1 MTRLASPRYL
11 CLGAATL
18 ALLASPLAL
27 QSTADA
33 QISTRSQAMTVDP
46 QRGVLTMAPLLE
58 RVTPAV
64 VSIQTLQESPE
75 QTKSPEQEM
84 MERFFGGRATPN
96 NPTPRGGLG
105 SGVIYDASEGLII
118 TNNHVIDNADEIT
131 VTLNDRR
138 ELEAELI
145 GADPKTDLALL
156 KIDVKDLT
164 ELRFA
169 ETGEARVGDYVIA
182 VGNPFGL
189 SSTVTSGIVS
199 ALGRDQRSGD
209 NYSNYIQT
217 DASINPG
224 NSGGAL
230 VNSKGEL
237 IGINTAIVSRSGGNN
252 GIGFA
257 VPIRTVKNVI
267 EQLRENGEVKRGR
280 IGVVIQNVTPALR
293 EGLGLKSLDGALVS
307 DIGEDTPAE
316 KAGLEQG
323 DIIIAF
329 NGEEIL
335 DSNDLRNLVGLLK
348 PGTRADVTFLRDGKR
363 RTTRIG
369 IAEVPEDA
377 TDTDRDSRENRDS
390 RYGEIEPAMMEVFDG
405 AEVTEI
411 PDDLE
416 LRGGEEGVYVAN
428 VDRGSKAYRSG
439 LRKGDVIRRVGRQDL
454 DDLDDFEEAIDGDGP
469 YALRIERQGQNLYLA
484 VK

>member
-1 MTRLASPRYL
+1 MKRPLL
-11 CLGAATL
+11 LGAATL
-18 ALLASPLAL
+18 ALLVSPLAL
-27 QSTADA
+27 QSTASA

-64 VSIQTLQESPE
+64 VSIKTIQEAKTR
-75 QTKSPEQEM
+75 QGAKTPEQEM
-84 MERFFGGRATPN
+84 MERFFGNRRGPN
-96 NPTPRGGLG
+96 SRGPREGAG
-105 SGVIYDASEGLII
+105 SGVIFDARQGLII
-118 TNNHVIDNADEIT
+118 TNNHVVANADEIT

-138 ELEAELI
+138 EYEAELV
-145 GADPKTDLALL
+145 GTDPDTDIALL
-156 KIDVKDLT
+156 KIDARDLDA
-164 ELRFA
+164 LKLA
-169 ETGEARVGDYVIA
+169 QSGHARVGDYVIA

-189 SSTVTSGIVS
+189 SSTVTSGIIS
-199 ALGRDQRSGD
+199 AIGRETGGRQNR
-209 NYSNYIQT
+209 YENYIQT

-267 EQLRENGEVKRGR
+267 EQLRENGEVRRGR

-293 EGLGLKSLDGALVS
+293 DGLDLKSLDGALVS
-307 DIGEDTPAE
+307 NIGEDTPAE
-316 KAGLEQG
+316 KAGLEEG

-329 NGEEIL
+329 NGEEIV
-335 DSNDLRNLVGLLK
+335 DSNDLRNLVGLLQ
-348 PGTRADVTFLRDGKR
+348 PGTRADVTFLREGTR
-363 RTTRIG
+363 RTTRITV
-369 IAEVPEDA
+369 AEVPEDKDEEKVA
-377 TDTDRDSRENRDS
+377 SS
-390 RYGEIEPAMMEVFDG
+390 RYGDEEQVMMEAFDG
-405 AEVTEI
+405 AEVSDI
-411 PDDLE
+411 PEDVE
-416 LRGGEEGVYVAN
+416 LRGGSDGVYVAT
-428 VDRGSKAYRSG
+428 VERGSRAARAG
-439 LRKGDVIRRVGRQDL
+439 LRKGDVIRRVGREDI
-454 DDLDDFEEAIDGDGP
+454 DDLKAFEKAIESGKGP